1 MLVTD
6 RRYAALLGF
15 VGEQELAE
23 PRSLGLM
30 GGNGMT
36 YCRPTRRPILIGVGI
51 RRIVVLVVL
60 VGAVLTIPSCSQFS
74 SSSGRGVSPTVVSS
88 GSAVLKGTY
97 YFDLDTGTEGSAGSN
112 FDIWWEQK
120 TAVLRDMAPIKI
132 NGAQIVNLGSVNY
145 ASLTPDALSSLT
157 YSTTPIDG
165 NNDASNKLVT
175 GDVFAVKTTSGN
187 FAKVLVV
194 DYGYDMSIQWTTY
207 KLDHSMPYSE
217 RATTIPRT

>member
-1 MLVTD
+1 
-6 RRYAALLGF
+6 
-15 VGEQELAE
+15 
-23 PRSLGLM
+23 
-30 GGNGMT
+30 MT
-36 YCRPTRRPILIGVGI
+36 YCRPTRRQILIGVGM

-60 VGAVLTIPSCSQFS
+60 VGAVLTVAACSQFS
-74 SSSGRGVSPTVVSS
+74 SSSGRGVSPTSWTVVSS
-88 GSAVLKGTY
+88 GTTVLKGTY
-97 YFDLDTGTEGSAGSN
+97 TFDLDTGTEGGRGSN

-120 TAVLRDMAPIKI
+120 TAVLRDMAPIET
-132 NGAQIVNLGSVNY
+132 NGAQIVNLGSANY

-175 GDVFAVKTTSGN
+175 GDVFAVKTTTGN

-207 KLDHSMPYSE
+207 KRH
-217 RATTIPRT
+217 